1 MTMHDFDQP
10 LDFDRLVLAG
20 WHCLSELAEVQR
32 LADLADRHVDALA
45 SMLEARMQ
53 AGASPETMQSIAD
66 DLHAAQNAAFWHHQD
81 VRVWEDMI
89 DRNRWRLAAAR
100 AEKHGRT
107 H

>member
-1 MTMHDFDQP
+1 MTAFDQP
-10 LDFDRLVLAG
+10 LNFDQLAEAG
-20 WHCLSELAEVQR
+20 WHCLQELAEVER
-32 LADLADRHVDALA
+32 LAELADRHAYALA

-53 AGASPETMQSIAD
+53 AGASPETLQSIAD